1 MVAAA
6 GCPTGVIIISS
17 VGGGGRKGKTNQ
29 HNFLSPKYPVL
40 IEVVWSSR
48 KPKMKDFKVGYKN
61 SVGLEVFCSF
71 LRDDGCYY

>member
-1 MVAAA
+1 MSPV
-6 GCPTGVIIISS
+6 
-17 VGGGGRKGKTNQ
+17 GGRKGKTNQ

-40 IEVVWSSR
+40 IEVVWSR
-48 KPKMKDFKVGYKN
+48 KPKMKDFEVGYKN